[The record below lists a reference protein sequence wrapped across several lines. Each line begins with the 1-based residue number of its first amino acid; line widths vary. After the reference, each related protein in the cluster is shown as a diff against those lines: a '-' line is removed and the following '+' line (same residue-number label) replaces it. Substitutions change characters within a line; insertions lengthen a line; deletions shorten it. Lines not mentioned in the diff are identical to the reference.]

1 MRMKSIFAKG
11 IGLGM
16 GLLLLACDPIDED
29 SWFNNE
35 TVELDWTYANPETGY
50 RPSSVDVFTLS
61 YYPQDVKDKQFRFDY
76 ELTDD
81 EITLPLYSGYYDLL
95 AISDDDRVEKENR
108 FKEARVIFQTTVDSL
123 GNRYIT
129 DEAESMI
136 YKGQIQN
143 VDVNYSDRRQ
153 RKVELRR
160 LLRTINFVVNVFD
173 YKEIMKPVSLDLS
186 GVASVMRLHDE
197 AIDPDSEA
205 ILCLQATKQGRDAEN
220 ELGMHTIFKTSC
232 YVLGVTGNNVAH
244 VYFYNY
250 RDELQ
255 RVQVDLTAYLSS
267 WNTEEAVVYINLN
280 AFQNTGMVERWD
292 SVSSDIIINNT
303 EEN

>member
-1 MRMKSIFAKG
+1 MSMKSIFAKG
-11 IGLGM
+11 IGLGI
-16 GLLLLACDPIDED
+16 GLLLLACDPIEED

-35 TVELDWTYANPETGY
+35 IVKLDWTYANPETGY
-50 RPSSVDVFTLS
+50 RPSSVDMFTLS
-61 YYPQDVKDKQFRFDY
+61 YYPQDVQDKQFRFDY

-95 AISDDDRVEKENR
+95 AISDDDRVEKERR
-108 FKEARVIFQTTVDSL
+108 FKEARVIFPTTLDSL
-123 GNRYIT
+123 GHRYIT
-129 DEAESMI
+129 DAAGSMI

-160 LLRTINFVVNVFD
+160 LLRTINFVINVFD
-173 YKEIMKPVSLDLS
+173 YKEVIKPISLDLS
-186 GVASVMRLHDE
+186 GVATAMRLYDE

-205 ILCLQATKQGRDAEN
+205 ILRLEPVKQGRGAEN

-232 YVLGVTGNNVAH
+232 NVLGVIGNNVAN
-244 VYFYNY
+244 VYYYNY
-250 RDELQ
+250 RDELR
-255 RVQVDLTAYLSS
+255 RVQVDLTSYLSS

-280 AFQNTGMVERWD
+280 AFQNSGMVERWD
-292 SVSSDIIINNT
+292 SVSGDIIINNL
-303 EEN
+303 EKK